1 MQKVTGNAAFTDNAA
16 VAGVALY
23 ELQFAANS
31 DYEDSCYFWVLFSLL
46 RACESAVVR
55 RYRESSRQLRQNER
69 GCAEEHG
76 GRPDPA
82 ALLSRD

>member
-1 MQKVTGNAAFTDNAA
+1 MQKVTGNAA

-31 DYEDSCYFWVLFSLL
+31 DYEDNSCYFWVLFSLL